1 VFLFYLSSFCVL
13 FTVLSVSLDCPLFN
27 APSVFSQIYCPHT
40 LDIFESAST
49 PFYEILFLRRLQVMQ
64 LFDSVLQI
72 NMFFLFFFWFFFF
85 FFFFFFFNFR
95 SFYSKALLYN
105 YPMQPINMFLTFH
118 TVSMQI
124 LFQYNKTC
132 MFYVMMSGNTFV

>member
-1 VFLFYLSSFCVL
+1 MFTRVFISYFLQRCHDSFSSEPDIYHNRSRRTFVNIQPSTSKVSKSIISLIQHYKWSIISVL
-13 FTVLSVSLDCPLFN
+13 FTVLSVSLDCPLLN

-72 NMFFLFFFWFFFF
+72 NMFFWFFLFVFF
-85 FFFFFFFNFR
+85 LI
-95 SFYSKALLYN
+95 SDHDL
-105 YPMQPINMFLTFH
+105 
-118 TVSMQI
+118 
-124 LFQYNKTC
+124 
-132 MFYVMMSGNTFV
+132 